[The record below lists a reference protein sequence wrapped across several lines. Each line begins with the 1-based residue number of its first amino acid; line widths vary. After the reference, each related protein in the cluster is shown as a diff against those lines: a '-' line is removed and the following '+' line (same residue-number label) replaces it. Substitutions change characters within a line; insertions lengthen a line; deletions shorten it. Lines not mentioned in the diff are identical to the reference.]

1 MNAKNIT
8 IRTHLFGTVGL
19 TLLVL
24 GIAACSPKLSS
35 VLPEMPSP
43 SPSPMPSQALPP
55 SSTPSPTPLPLAAN
69 GPWGVVKTDN
79 GIWAFNP
86 DGEGLRQLTQDKI
99 IGDLAISPSGGKVA
113 YLADYNSDDPN
124 LEKVSLRLLSL
135 PDGTIQTIS
144 DVMVPMASLVIPTI
158 GSSSGSPTP
167 DLGVVEGNTYS
178 ALSSGDWSPD
188 GQRLAFVSGHDGL
201 FTNVYVYDLR
211 TGKITR
217 MTDRPHYDYG
227 VKWSPTGAYIF
238 FSEAENFGG
247 GGISGGSAEVIRAD
261 RSEAAPIWGIPA
273 PDTTNN
279 FEISDWTSPDT
290 FLLESHAQPCG
301 VNQLSNVDIITGK
314 TQTLW
319 QAAEWGDCFQDL
331 IRDPVSGEMLLDQT
345 IINQPPTATH
355 IVLLAS
361 NGVKLKDV
369 NAEDL
374 RTYLFCGDY
383 PDSLNLVGSV
393 AAVPASL
400 PGAFFPIQSPD
411 GGLWA
416 WLPLPGTG
424 GTGLWFGNAG
434 QPPTR
439 IISALVDSFSWSPD
453 GKTMVFYSS
462 GSLYIAR
469 WPDFKL
475 EVLDAVL
482 TPTTFYPY
490 YLNVN
495 WVIH

>member
-1 MNAKNIT
+1 MKHILRISISVALIILASCTPLQYAIPTTVQIT
-8 IRTHLFGTVGL
+8 
-19 TLLVL
+19 
-24 GIAACSPKLSS
+24 
-35 VLPEMPSP
+35 
-43 SPSPMPSQALPP
+43 QALEVTNTPLPP
-55 SSTPSPTPLPLAAN
+55 TDTPQPTDLPSATPLPLAAN

-99 IGDLAISPSGGKVA
+99 IGDLAISPSGGKVV

-158 GSSSGSPTP
+158 GNSSGSPTP

-227 VKWSPTGAYIF
+227 VKWSPTGEYIF
-238 FSEAENFGG
+238 FSEVKNFGG
-247 GGISGGSAEVIRAD
+247 GGISGGSAWVMRAD
-261 RSEAAPIWGIPA
+261 RPESAPVWGIPA
-273 PDTTNN
+273 SNTTPA
-279 FEISDWTSPDT
+279 FDLIKWTSQGS
-290 FLLESHAQPCG
+290 LLLQSYAQPCG
-301 VNQLSNVDIITGK
+301 INQLSNVDVVTEK
-314 TQTLW
+314 TQILW
-319 QAAEWGDCFQDL
+319 QAAVWGDCVEH
-331 IRDPVSGEMLLDQT
+331 IMRDPVNGDLLL
-345 IINQPPTATH
+345 NQLFLNEPTTDYH

-361 NGVKLKDV
+361 NGIKRKDV
-369 NAEDL
+369 NTTDL
-374 RTYLFCGDY
+374 RTYLLQGSY
-383 PDSLNLVGSV
+383 PDDLNLVGS
-393 AAVPASL
+393 APAVSASL
-400 PGAFFPIQSPD
+400 PGTLIPIQSPD
-411 GGLWA
+411 GNLWA
-416 WLPLPGTG
+416 WLPWPTWPLTAGA
-424 GTGLWFGNAG
+424 GLWVGKAG
-434 QPPTR
+434 QPPR
-439 IISALVDSFSWSPD
+439 QISSATVESFSWSPD
-453 GKTMVFYSS
+453 GKTMVFYASD
-462 GSLYIAR
+462 SLYIAH

-495 WVIH
+495 WVIQ